1 MITSRVTGLVR
12 SPSCPLRVDHAMQS
26 QLSPQ
31 LTADVFVVL
40 IKRAPRVRSGQ
51 MLTDACSS
59 RV

>member
-1 MITSRVTGLVR
+1 
-12 SPSCPLRVDHAMQS
+12 MQS